1 MQINYSLKKKKK
13 VFLLKE
19 DFFKAIYFYQQ
30 SWFKNYTLKY
40 EHAVRI
46 YKNVSTSACSAFKV

>member
-1 MQINYSLKKKKK
+1 MQINYSLKKK